1 MTFTNLYKI
10 TVKQKWQLNAQRSTL
25 CFKML
30 LLNIK
35 NLTTEAQKR
44 ESQTFRIYR
53 CGIIPHENICVN
65 TNSDTSRR
73 KNNFHKH
80 VKSMTH
86 CTKLLLVNA
95 RAHMLR
101 GKKETEYN
109 ELLDHSPIL
118 CNKTFPSMILFAR
131 FQI

>member
-10 TVKQKWQLNAQRSTL
+10 TFKQKWQLNAQRSTL

-65 TNSDTSRR
+65 TNFDTSRR
-73 KNNFHKH
+73 KNNFHKQ

-95 RAHMLR
+95 RAHMPR
-101 GKKETEYN
+101 GGERDCVYN
-109 ELLDHSPIL
+109 E
-118 CNKTFPSMILFAR
+118 
-131 FQI
+131 

>member
-65 TNSDTSRR
+65 TNFDTSRR
-73 KNNFHKH
+73 KNNFKQI
-80 VKSMTH
+80 KSMTH

-101 GKKETEYN
+101 GWGGGEETVYN
-109 ELLDHSPIL
+109 ELLDHSQIL
-118 CNKTFPSMILFAR
+118 YNKNFHL
-131 FQI
+131 

>member
-44 ESQTFRIYR
+44 ESQTFSIYR
-53 CGIIPHENICVN
+53 CGIIPHENIGVN

-73 KNNFHKH
+73 KNNFHKQ

-101 GKKETEYN
+101 GKR
-109 ELLDHSPIL
+109 D
-118 CNKTFPSMILFAR
+118 CV
-131 FQI
+131 

>member
-1 MTFTNLYKI
+1 MTFTNLYKKI

-65 TNSDTSRR
+65 TNFDTSRR
-73 KNNFHKH
+73 KNNFKQI
-80 VKSMTH
+80 KSMTH
-86 CTKLLLVNA
+86 CIKLLLVNA
-95 RAHMLR
+95 RAHML
-101 GKKETEYN
+101 KKKR
-109 ELLDHSPIL
+109 L
-118 CNKTFPSMILFAR
+118 CIMNYWTIHKLYITRILFAR
-131 FQI
+131 FQKVNH

>member
-25 CFKML
+25 RFTML

-65 TNSDTSRR
+65 TNFDTSRR
-73 KNNFHKH
+73 KNNFKQIN
-80 VKSMTH
+80 SMTH

-101 GKKETEYN
+101 GGGKKTVYN
-109 ELLDHSPIL
+109 ELLDHSQIL
-118 CNKTFPSMILFAR
+118 YNKNFHSVFLFAR
-131 FQI
+131 FQK